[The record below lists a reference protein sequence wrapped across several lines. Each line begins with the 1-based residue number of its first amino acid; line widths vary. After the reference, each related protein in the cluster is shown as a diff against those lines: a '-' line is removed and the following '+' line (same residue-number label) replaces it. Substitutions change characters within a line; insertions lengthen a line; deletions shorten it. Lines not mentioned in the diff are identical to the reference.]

1 MNGAIKKRTFSLSL
15 QAEDD
20 KFYVIDCMN
29 LLKQTTQVC

>member
-1 MNGAIKKRTFSLSL
+1 VSSGDQKLRLSLSR
-15 QAEDD
+15 QADDD